1 MAFTDA
7 PDSVLATL
15 TDVGRTQFARSTLGE
30 VSFIAKGFAVGR
42 EGYTD
47 ANPVKID
54 PIDPSLTALLDQ
66 FFPVIV
72 GDTKAF
78 EAIEMPSPKTLVLNC
93 RLAQSESVAG
103 LGELGIWAE
112 IVDSV
117 IPSEIGEEFLLAVSH
132 MPLITK
138 VPQQVI
144 VFRLV
149 IQF

>member
-1 MAFTDA
+1 MAFTDT

-15 TDVGRTQFARSTLGE
+15 TDVGRSQFARSILGE
-30 VSFIAKGFAVGR
+30 VSFTVKGFAVGR
-42 EGYTD
+42 EGYND

-54 PIDPSLTALLDQ
+54 VIDPSLVALEDQ
-66 FFPVIV
+66 IFPLVL

-78 EAIEMPSPKTLVLNC
+78 ESIERPSPKTLVLNC
-93 RLAQSESVAG
+93 RLSQTEAVAG
-103 LGELGIWAE
+103 LGELGIYAE
-112 IVDSV
+112 IVDSIV
-117 IPSEIGEEFLLAVSH
+117 PAEIGDKFMLALSH

-144 VFRLV
+144 VFRLI

>member
-1 MAFTDA
+1 MAFTDT

-15 TDVGRTQFARSTLGE
+15 TNVGRTQFARSILGE
-30 VSFIAKGFAVGR
+30 VSFIVKGFAVGR

-54 PIDPSLTALLDQ
+54 AINPALTALEDQ
-66 FFPVIV
+66 IFPAVP
-72 GDTKAF
+72 GDIK
-78 EAIEMPSPKTLVLNC
+78 AIETIELPSPKTLVLNC
-93 RLAQSESVAG
+93 RLAQNEAVAG
-103 LGELGIWAE
+103 LGELGIYAE
-112 IVDSV
+112 IVDSIV
-117 IPSEIGEEFLLAVSH
+117 PSEIGDQFLLALSH

-144 VFRLV
+144 VFRLI